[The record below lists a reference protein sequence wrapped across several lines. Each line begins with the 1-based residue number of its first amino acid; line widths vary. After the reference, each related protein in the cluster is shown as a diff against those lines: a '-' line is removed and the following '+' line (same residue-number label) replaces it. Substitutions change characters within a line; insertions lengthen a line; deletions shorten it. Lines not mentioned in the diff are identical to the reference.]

1 MAVARFEG
9 RTPRDASRDR
19 EDLGTEWGAFAR
31 LRGDAWIAAAE
42 AWAAEVRGLRAAH
55 RFTQACA
62 AERAWRLSGLSNVTT
77 VAEPAVAAMKI
88 AARAGRGGAPFAP
101 LARRRTPGGERPV
114 ERLRDLYADIRT
126 ALVYLPA
133 SHERVASLPVVIDL
147 HASGITPEIQAQ
159 VTGMVDAANSLGF
172 LVALPEART
181 PFPSGGTT
189 WNVPDRGDGD
199 NEVAFLEALLDRLE
213 TSFCIDRDRVF
224 ATGFSGGAR
233 LASHLACR
241 VPAQFSAIG
250 VVGGLRAPA
259 RDSENCAISDPGV
272 RVLAFHSED
281 DPVNPFHG
289 ETDAAPAYWSHGV
302 DDAFSWW
309 ARRLGCDSIEK
320 NEIGTRITQISAS
333 QCAEGAALS
342 LYVLA
347 ETGHTWPGSAFPFPE
362 GLGATER
369 ELDATAIILDWF
381 GLVPATEREDA
392 SRDADG

>member
-1 MAVARFEG
+1 MMTNGQSRIEECHNRQSPWLAGRHQSVSAAGGSAVRMRNCR
-9 RTPRDASRDR
+9 RTLLGFATGLFLAGVSSQAFAQECRTDL
-19 EDLGTEWGAFAR
+19 DLGTGMHR
-31 LRGDAWIAAAE
+31 I
-42 AWAAEVRGLRAAH
+42 EVDVDG
-55 RFTQACA
+55 
-62 AERAWRLSGLSNVTT
+62 
-77 VAEPAVAAMKI
+77 
-88 AARAGRGGAPFAP
+88 
-101 LARRRTPGGERPV
+101 
-114 ERLRDLYADIRT
+114 DIRT
-126 ALVYLPA
+126 ALVHLPA
-133 SHERVASLPVVIDL
+133 SRERVASLPVVIDL
-147 HASGITPEIQAQ
+147 HASGITPEIEAQ
-159 VTGMVDAANSLGF
+159 VTGMVDAADSFGF

-189 WNVPDRGDGD
+189 WNVPDSGDGD
-199 NEVAFLEALLDRLE
+199 NEVAFIEALLDRLE

-241 VPAQFSAIG
+241 IPAQFSAIG

-259 RDSENCAISDPGV
+259 RDLENCASSDPSV

-309 ARRLGCDSIEK
+309 ARRLGCGSTEK
-320 NEIGTRITQISAS
+320 SEIGARITQISAS